1 MSAGLPAGVNGQV
14 QNFLIEHEGQ
24 TLSKVSFE
32 AFSQVGWA
40 VMDLGWANNDL
51 RFFSKVLKTL

>member
-32 AFSQVGWA
+32 AFSLVGCA
-40 VMDLGWANNDL
+40 VMDLAWANNDL
-51 RFFSKVLKTL
+51 RRS